1 MRRGWGIGLAAGIG
15 ALLLV
20 LVWGGVG
27 AQSTNDVLQARWIQA
42 KLNEWRLG
50 LDLGPLAANE
60 TLERM
65 AFDQATYLAS
75 MPNLPRTSFIH
86 NGRQNEGPRERAL
99 WPEYAWPDYGFPG
112 QILLSEITWVGDRQD
127 ALDFWHESRVHRESA
142 TNPWYREVGVAAVPY
157 KRNGINGHIFVAVL
171 GARPNVLSVLGDPKN
186 GRLYLTNETYRGAR
200 GDTIRNVQQV
210 RLFDGSGRPLTNGWV
225 PWQAEMALPENA
237 GNGISVLFSDGERQ
251 TVGEASLRT
260 TDVVLPGYESEW
272 RPPVA
277 AFGLSQPTPAPTPT
291 PTPLP
296 PPRIRLVYDRYGL
309 NLFNISA
316 TPADVRRL
324 RILGD
329 GGALTIG
336 DLTAGFGRGSL
347 RQLPAFSCL
356 VYGLNSP
363 RRDLPNECRFS
374 SVTFAQPRDLFWT
387 RGDFT
392 VYRDDVLLATCLK
405 DDGVC
410 EFDLP

>member
-1 MRRGWGIGLAAGIG
+1 LAASIG
-15 ALLLV
+15 VLLV
-20 LVWGGVG
+20 LLAWSGVG
-27 AQSTNDVLQARWIQA
+27 AQPANDALQARWIQA
-42 KLNEWRLG
+42 RLNEWRLG
-50 LDLGPLAANE
+50 LDLGPLATSE

-65 AFDQATYLAS
+65 AYDQAAFLAGMS
-75 MPNLPRTSFIH
+75 SLPRTSFIH
-86 NGRQNEGPRERAL
+86 NGRQNEGPRVRAL
-99 WPEYAWPDYGFPG
+99 WPEYGWPDYGFPG
-112 QILLSEITWVGDRQD
+112 AILLSEITWVGERQD
-127 ALDFWHESRVHRESA
+127 ALDFWHESRIHRESA

-157 KRNGINGHIFVAVL
+157 KRNGINGYIFVAVL

-186 GRLYLTNETYRGAR
+186 GRLYLTNETYRAAR

-210 RLFDGSGRPLTNGWV
+210 RLFDESGRPLTNGWV
-225 PWQAEMALPENA
+225 SWQAELPLPENA
-237 GNGISVLFSDGERQ
+237 GDGITVLFSDGERQ
-251 TVGEASLRT
+251 TVGHASLLTR
-260 TDVVLPGYESEW
+260 DIALPGYESEW
-272 RPPVA
+272 RA
-277 AFGLSQPTPAPTPT
+277 APATFGLSQPTPEPTPT

-296 PPRIRLVYDRYGL
+296 PPRIRVVYDRFGL
-309 NLFNISA
+309 NLFNVST

-329 GGALTIG
+329 GGALIVG

-374 SVTFAQPRDLFWT
+374 SVTFAQLRDLFWT
-387 RGDFT
+387 RADFT
-392 VYRDDVLLATCLK
+392 VYRDDALLATCTM
-405 DDGVC
+405 DEGVC